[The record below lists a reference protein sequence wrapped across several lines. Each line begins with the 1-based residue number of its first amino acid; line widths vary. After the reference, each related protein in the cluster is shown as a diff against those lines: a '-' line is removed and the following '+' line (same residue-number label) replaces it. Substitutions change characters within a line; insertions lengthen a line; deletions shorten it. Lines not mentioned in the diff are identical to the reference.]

1 MSNTEDFMKESDLTA
16 RNRKGKPITYS
27 GKEDHNVY
35 TEELDTYLIDKG
47 LYDILDESEEFL
59 ETLPTKPTDAI
70 ERRRDGRTP
79 KSRDNL
85 TIEKWNAHIRDVTKK
100 AGVVLGIVMKTF
112 SEDIVLWIANNFP
125 EKGKDRTVENIRNI
139 REGVKKKFGGY
150 NHHKGKMSAKA
161 LENMTNFTN
170 AKSITIGINKINA
183 LVKER
188 EAWSN
193 LTVTSENPFEDYRF
207 KDEDIKEAVMSMMEG
222 NNELAF
228 LLNDF
233 RLNSKHLS
241 YARIC
246 DRLTDQASVMEANE
260 DRSMQKLKSEKA
272 SMSEMEN
279 SAPSESTA
287 MFSNHYTKSQE
298 LNNDKLRYQPFNG
311 ICYYCGARGHRSNEC
326 NFSRKR
332 SFQQTDQYYP
342 FQQVRQRQMQRGAP
356 TGHFQ
361 QQYQNPY
368 TKPQYEQSFTKP
380 QYEQPF
386 TKPQYEQPNTSSSVQ
401 SLRNQQQDL
410 QTRMTQLQTQLQ
422 KAQADS
428 NGKGGVST
436 HRTTSVQPDA
446 HRPGVHR
453 GQPLLS
459 GQSTFSQ
466 TRISMIVVTPN
477 IDENS
482 LTMSQMYLKTPRRLI
497 KLKDRNTTQ
506 HTTNRMMNRTKN
518 ITIPANLTC
527 DYRITQGYRRN
538 GLRRMWRTKTI

>member
-1 MSNTEDFMKESDLTA
+1 
-16 RNRKGKPITYS
+16 
-27 GKEDHNVY
+27 
-35 TEELDTYLIDKG
+35 
-47 LYDILDESEEFL
+47 
-59 ETLPTKPTDAI
+59 
-70 ERRRDGRTP
+70 
-79 KSRDNL
+79 
-85 TIEKWNAHIRDVTKK
+85 
-100 AGVVLGIVMKTF
+100 
-112 SEDIVLWIANNFP
+112 
-125 EKGKDRTVENIRNI
+125 
-139 REGVKKKFGGY
+139 
-150 NHHKGKMSAKA
+150 
-161 LENMTNFTN
+161 
-170 AKSITIGINKINA
+170 
-183 LVKER
+183 
-188 EAWSN
+188 
-193 LTVTSENPFEDYRF
+193 
-207 KDEDIKEAVMSMMEG
+207 
-222 NNELAF
+222 
-228 LLNDF
+228 
-233 RLNSKHLS
+233 
-241 YARIC
+241 
-246 DRLTDQASVMEANE
+246 
-260 DRSMQKLKSEKA
+260 
-272 SMSEMEN
+272 MSEMEN

-466 TRISMIVVTPN
+466 NKDQYDRGY
-477 IDENS
+477 
-482 LTMSQMYLKTPRRLI
+482 SQ
-497 KLKDRNTTQ
+497 
-506 HTTNRMMNRTKN
+506 
-518 ITIPANLTC
+518 
-527 DYRITQGYRRN
+527 YRRKLAN
-538 GLRRMWRTKTI
+538 HVSNVFEDSSSTYQTEGQEYNATYNEPYDESYEEHYDPGEPHM